1 MSELLFD
8 TIDNTSRRIAEKD
21 LSPVELTKLTI
32 ERIRQVEPALNAF
45 ITVSEE
51 QALEQAKMLE
61 KEAQQGNIRSPL
73 HGVPIAVKDMVQT
86 KDILTTGGSKVFEN
100 WVPDEDAAVVRH
112 LKEAGAVII
121 GKANLHEFAMGATT
135 ENPHYGN
142 TRNPWN
148 GKYIPGG
155 SSGGSAVATAAGMAF
170 GAIGTDTAGSIRLP
184 AAMCGTAG
192 IKPTYDLISREGS
205 LPFSWSLDHVGPMT
219 RTIKDSAL
227 MLEAM
232 IGSNGPKS
240 AKVGTFK
247 ELYDLKGIK
256 LGFYEPYMYSGIDPD
271 VKSVIEKAFQQW
283 ESLGAEII
291 PIELPFID
299 SALEGL
305 KTIAQSE
312 VVAYHEPLLK
322 KHGDLYGDD
331 LKYRFQYGRDIS
343 ATAYISAQ
351 RVRKKFIQS
360 TLTQMKGI
368 DALIGPTNV
377 QPPFEIGTM
386 VPEQAIS
393 NMFVLGKTPLANIL
407 GFPALS
413 VACGFTKDH
422 FPVGLQLIGKPFS
435 DHHIM
440 EIADCYERSESWTAA
455 LKENKSYLELNHS

>member
-8 TIDNTSRRIAEKD
+8 TIDNTSRRIADKE

-45 ITVSEE
+45 ITVSDE
-51 QALEQAKMLE
+51 QALEQAKVLE
-61 KEAQQGNIRSPL
+61 TEAQKGYIRSPL

-86 KDILTTGGSKVFEN
+86 KDILTTGGSKIFGD
-100 WVPDEDAAVVRH
+100 WVPDEDAAVVRL

-135 ENPHYGN
+135 ENPHYGS

-192 IKPTYDLISREGS
+192 IKPTYDLVSREGG

-219 RTIKDSAL
+219 RTIKDSAI

-232 IGSNGPKS
+232 IGPNGQKS
-240 AKVGTFK
+240 TFN
-247 ELYDLKGIK
+247 ERDNLKGIK
-256 LGFYEPYMYSGIDPD
+256 LGFYEPYMYSGIDSD
-271 VKSVIEKAFQQW
+271 VKNVIEKAFQQL

-343 ATAYISAQ
+343 ATSYINAQ

-422 FPVGLQLIGKPFS
+422 FPVGLQMIGKPFS

-440 EIADCYERSESWTAA
+440 EIADCYEHSESWTAA